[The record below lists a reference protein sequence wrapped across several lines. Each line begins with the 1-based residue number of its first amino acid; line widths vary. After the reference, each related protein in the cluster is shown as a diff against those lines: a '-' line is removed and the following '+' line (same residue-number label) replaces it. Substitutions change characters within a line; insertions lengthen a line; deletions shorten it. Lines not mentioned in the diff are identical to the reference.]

1 MMEVIFQKRN
11 CNKSEE
17 FVVSNLPVL
26 IYELLFSWLMEN
38 VCGEF
43 HCMRREPKVNFVN
56 IVSLSKRTPSTSHD
70 YETLQS
76 VAHYLRK
83 KALKKLL

>member
-26 IYELLFSWLMEN
+26 IYELLFSWLMETCAASFN
-38 VCGEF
+38 VCAE
-43 HCMRREPKVNFVN
+43 RQK
-56 IVSLSKRTPSTSHD
+56 
-70 YETLQS
+70 
-76 VAHYLRK
+76 
-83 KALKKLL
+83 